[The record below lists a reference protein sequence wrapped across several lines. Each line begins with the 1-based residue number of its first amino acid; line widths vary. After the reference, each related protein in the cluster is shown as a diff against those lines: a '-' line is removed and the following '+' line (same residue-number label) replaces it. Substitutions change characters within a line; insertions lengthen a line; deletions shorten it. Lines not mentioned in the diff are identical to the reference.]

1 MKQYVLGI
9 DVGLTNTKAVLYSTT
24 GIYTAEAK
32 KKTPLLSERENTS
45 EIPMLR
51 LWENVKSV
59 VKDVL
64 KTSGVD
70 PKHIAGIGVS
80 GHGNGLYYTDE
91 TGKPIDNAVTS
102 MDHRASELVEKLNIA
117 EKTLRKTTLQS
128 IWDGQPGVILK
139 WLKINRPGIY
149 EKIGHVMLCKDWIT
163 HCFTGEYTSDYSDMS
178 ASGLMDNIARKYS
191 NDILIALD
199 IREIGEKLPDLLKSF
214 EIAGNV
220 TLKAEE
226 ETGLKKGTP
235 VIAGLFDVD
244 ACGIGAG
251 FIREDQFCSIAGTWN
266 INMGLIKKHVDNRD
280 IRQCT
285 IRGDNSAYLAI
296 DSSPTSSSNIDW
308 VMKNVIGKKVTFEQ
322 FENIL
327 SQNRLKENKILFLP
341 LIYGGLGN
349 ENKGGVFVNLRSY
362 HNYKDLLFAAAEG
375 ICFAHNYHLLN
386 LIKSG
391 SHAKTI
397 RLTGGASRNPY
408 WCQMFADVTGFT
420 VEIPESPQTGAL
432 GLSMMVCLGI
442 GLFKNLE
449 ESVNRIVKVERT
461 YIPDSGKNSI
471 YKEKYGG
478 FIKLLNS
485 IRSL

>member
-24 GIYTAEAK
+24 GVFIAEARK
-32 KKTPLLSERENTS
+32 TTPLISDRENAS

-51 LWENVKSV
+51 LWEGVKSV
-59 VKDVL
+59 VKSVL
-64 KTSGVD
+64 KASGID

-80 GHGNGLYYTDE
+80 GHGNGLYYTDKM
-91 TGKPIDNAVTS
+91 GKPIDNAVTS
-102 MDHRASELVEKLNIA
+102 MDHRASELVEKLYTA
-117 EKTLRKTTLQS
+117 EEMLRKTTLQS
-128 IWDGQPGVILK
+128 IWDGQPGIILK
-139 WLKINRPGIY
+139 WLKMNRPGIY

-178 ASGLMDNIARKYS
+178 ASGLMDNITRKYS
-191 NDILIALD
+191 IDILTVLG
-199 IREIGEKLPDLLKSF
+199 IREIEEKLPELLKSF

-220 TLKAEE
+220 TLKAEQ
-226 ETGLKKGTP
+226 ETGLKQGTP

-266 INMGLIKKHVDNRD
+266 INMSLIKKHVDSRD

-285 IRGDNSAYLAI
+285 LRGDNSAYLAI

-308 VMKNVIGKKVTFEQ
+308 VMKKVIGKRVNFER

-327 SQNRLKENKILFLP
+327 SQYRHGENKILFLP

-349 ENKGGVFVNLRSY
+349 ENKGGMFANLRSY
-362 HNYKDLLFAAAEG
+362 HNYKDLLCAAAEG

-391 SHAKTI
+391 SHAKTV

-408 WCQMFADVTGFT
+408 WCQMFADVTGFK
-420 VEIPESPQTGAL
+420 VEVPESPQAGAL
-432 GLSMMVCLGI
+432 GLSIMVCLGI
-442 GLFKNLE
+442 GCFKNLD
-449 ESVNRIVKVERT
+449 ESVHNMVKVEKF
-461 YIPDSGKNSI
+461 YIPDSEKNHI
-471 YKEKYGG
+471 YREKYGG
-478 FIKLLNS
+478 FIRLLNS
-485 IRSL
+485 I